1 MNEHSFN
8 VTISAQINKS
18 DIEDDSEL
26 SCLVRIPNTEYERRE
41 SVTYDGMINCC
52 YLTHNSE
59 IFISLILLKMS
70 FVWHHFFLISKK
82 CSVFLRFL
90 LKTLKHM
97 SINAQYTTSVT
108 HNHRENCKYYT
119 YKNMF

>member
-52 YLTHNSE
+52 YLTHIQNSL
-59 IFISLILLKMS
+59 SL
-70 FVWHHFFLISKK
+70 
-82 CSVFLRFL
+82 
-90 LKTLKHM
+90 
-97 SINAQYTTSVT
+97 
-108 HNHRENCKYYT
+108 
-119 YKNMF
+119 